1 MSVLEINHENEQLFF
16 KIHPSI
22 YHNDDFYIAPI
33 KQDLQKIF
41 DPTRNKL
48 FKMGGKAKRWVLI
61 NHQREVIGRIA
72 AFINPKTLNSQNM
85 KVGGIGFFECINDQT
100 AANTLFETT
109 IKWLKSEQI
118 EAIDGPIN
126 FGERDQFW
134 GLLVENFKV
143 FNSYGLNYNP
153 PYYQQL
159 FENFGFKTYFEQY
172 VFWRTLERDAEDV
185 FKLKSQKILQNPDF
199 KVITAEKLDK
209 QQISAYFLEVYNS
222 AWAGIPGFKEMRLE
236 QAQIV
241 VKSLWPIIDK
251 RIIFFAM
258 MKDKAIGFYINIPEL
273 NEFFQYVNG
282 NMNWLGKLKFLY
294 HFKTKKRKR
303 MVGIVFGVDRNYHG
317 RGVDGAIITKAGEV
331 VVKNNMYQ
339 ETIITW
345 VGDFNLPMLKVV
357 NELGVERQ
365 KTLITY
371 RYLFNREQIFQRCP
385 YVGQE
390 KTAKNSVE

>member
-1 MSVLEINHENEQLFF
+1 MSVLEINQENEQLFF
-16 KIHPSI
+16 KVHPSI
-22 YHNDDFYIAPI
+22 YNNDAFYIAPI

-41 DPTRNKL
+41 DPSRNKL

-61 NHQREVIGRIA
+61 DEKKEIIGRIA

-85 KVGGIGFFECINDQT
+85 KVGGIGFFECINNQT
-100 AANTLFETT
+100 AANTLFEKA
-109 IKWLKSEQI
+109 IDWLKSEQI
-118 EAIDGPIN
+118 EAMDGPIN

-153 PYYQQL
+153 PYYQSL
-159 FENFGFKTYFEQY
+159 FENFGFLTYFEQY
-172 VFWRTLERDAEDV
+172 VFWRTLDRDAEDI
-185 FKLKSQKILQNPDF
+185 FKSKSQKILQNPDF
-199 KVITAEKLDK
+199 KVITAEKLEK
-209 QQISAYFLEVYNS
+209 EQIAAYFLEVYNS
-222 AWAGIPGFKEMRLE
+222 AWSGIPGFKEMRLE
-236 QAQIV
+236 QAQNV

-258 MKDKAIGFYINIPEL
+258 MKEKAIGFYINIPEL

-282 NMNWLGKLKFLY
+282 NMNWWGKLKFLF
-294 HFKTKKRKR
+294 HFKTQKRKR

-317 RGVDGAIITKAGEV
+317 KGVDGAIITKAGEA

-357 NELGVERQ
+357 KELGVERQ

-371 RYLFNREQIFQRCP
+371 RYLFDRDKIFERCP
-385 YVGQE
+385 YVGQNKLKE
-390 KTAKNSVE
+390 N